1 MEKVTWDMH
10 SMKGDWENEAA
21 DCVPCE
27 YEANNSLSMNSAW
40 HSSVYPELQLRLPQR
55 DPS

>member
-1 MEKVTWDMH
+1 MH
-10 SMKGDWENEAA
+10 SMKGVWENEAA